1 MPFFHPK
8 KSLFSSNPFFFSQ
21 KTFFPKKSLLPPP
34 PKKDFAFFW
43 RDLNQLEAAGRQI
56 GIGSGLGSAHIRKYP
71 ASLFG
76 GGMRRVRVLFPW
88 DLFEPHKYLQSLN
101 TRGGEGIIPPPLL
114 FLGAKCGFLY
124 LRREISDWKPNPER
138 VLRLNGH
145 PAGWKQYG
153 FLLKSFSCLVPRS
166 DQELHPTSI
175 IVARCQ
181 RDARGASGSWHRLD
195 YYFFWG
201 GLQHGDT
208 ELGMRMQDGVPQN
221 AAASPR
227 AKDAE
232 GFD

>member
-1 MPFFHPK
+1 MLIQSLYFVPRSLFFSQKKSLFFPKKTFFSKMPFFHPK

-101 TRGGEGIIPPPLL
+101 TRGGEGIIPPPPS
-114 FLGAKCGFLY
+114 Y
-124 LRREISDWKPNPER
+124 
-138 VLRLNGH
+138 
-145 PAGWKQYG
+145 
-153 FLLKSFSCLVPRS
+153 
-166 DQELHPTSI
+166 
-175 IVARCQ
+175 
-181 RDARGASGSWHRLD
+181 
-195 YYFFWG
+195 FWG
-201 GLQHGDT
+201 PNVAFCTFGGKFPTGNPTLS
-208 ELGMRMQDGVPQN
+208 V
-221 AAASPR
+221 
-227 AKDAE
+227 
-232 GFD
+232 F